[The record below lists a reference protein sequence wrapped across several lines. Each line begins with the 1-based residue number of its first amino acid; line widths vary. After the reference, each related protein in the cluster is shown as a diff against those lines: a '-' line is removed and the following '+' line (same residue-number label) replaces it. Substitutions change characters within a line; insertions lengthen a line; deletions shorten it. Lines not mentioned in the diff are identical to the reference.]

1 MLFNKVLD
9 FFTYIF
15 NKFTRIFNQDHSPE
29 YVKMEDDDDIELNQ
43 KYDVSKYTFVIIR
56 D

>member
-1 MLFNKVLD
+1 MVFNKIWD

-15 NKFTRIFNQDHSPE
+15 HEFKRLIKQDLRPE
-29 YVKMEDDDDIELNQ
+29 SVKMYDDIELNQ